1 VLAGGVQSFVSAG
14 VSALVGPEGSLGQTI
29 TYLAGW
35 VLALALVAV
44 ATSAL
49 CEPGVHCGVEQA
61 MDEIGGEVE

>member
-1 VLAGGVQSFVSAG
+1 MA
-14 VSALVGPEGSLGQTI
+14 
-29 TYLAGW
+29 YLAGW